1 MRTITGGGATGIA
14 PASRRAALD
23 RGAAEGEATMT
34 RRNIWRRW
42 KGPGGA
48 PATLLAGLLVAVLP
62 AALAGRVTARQE
74 AAEESPGTEESTTR
88 RLLDALDERRM
99 HDVVLVVLDR
109 VGEDPAYGADFR
121 RGIPLWRATALTGM
135 ARRETPGPRRATLLE
150 QASEQ
155 VDRALA
161 GGPDED
167 QAIAAYTQKGGLLVE
182 RARLKLAQAKR
193 PGEDA
198 ARLAQEAVPL
208 FDAAIAAL
216 AAPPREPGAEISPAT
231 NAEDAVLL
239 ALRGVDARI
248 AAIKGG
254 GREKEGEGAAGKKA
268 RRTPKKNASDV
279 KRLEALED
287 RQDKLRAELLQTRLL
302 AGNAISEKAKAFST
316 GSAEWKQFVREAAG
330 RYRQL
335 FEKYPKW
342 GAGLYAR
349 YYEGRAYAALAQAE
363 TVPEERR
370 KLFETALLTLANVR
384 GLEGESGF
392 VPSLRAKAINASL
405 EAWLETKQYDAFDQR
420 LERLAMANVP
430 ADRLDAEW
438 LGMKYRA
445 ARLLAEKAEG
455 LPADQRAR
463 KPAMLR
469 DAKKLAT
476 EVARRNRDLAREA
489 RALLESLGRAVVDDD
504 DDDPAQ
510 VFASAYDIAAGAM
523 TAMQEKQ
530 AEAKAAAAAGKAEEA
545 AAAEAA
551 AATERSRAIDSLR
564 RALVRGEGIPPD
576 DLNRARALLTFLLYD
591 GHRHHDA
598 AVLGTFLA
606 ERYPG
611 AKGARQAA
619 KIAMASWQAL
629 GKEGPEAWRGAARA
643 RMADL
648 AGTIVRTWPKE
659 AEAADAAQVA
669 IAAAA
674 EAHDVERLTS
684 IVAAVPPD
692 AVKGHETLLRAG
704 GALWREVL
712 ERRRMPED
720 ARPPAE
726 QLAAWKATSI
736 DALDRGLA
744 AVPAGVPAGPVAV
757 SGGLARLQIA
767 MEDGD
772 DALAARLVDQP
783 QWGAWPLL
791 SSGGLTGTL
800 AENAAAVALRYF
812 IQAQALD
819 KAQEAMQKLEAA
831 AGSGPEAAAKL
842 TGIYLAMGR
851 DLQGQLEALAA
862 GGAGAESDPRVAALL
877 AGFERFLDGVAKRDP
892 KVASQMW
899 VATTY
904 LSLGSGTGSGSV
916 VPKAKTSAYL
926 GRAAEVLQGL
936 LSKAEAAPE
945 AGAEDLTRFVPA
957 IRLKLAG
964 VCRELGRW
972 EEALAQIDWILS
984 DPRRQNALDVQVQAA
999 ETIQAAGERSTDAA
1013 AGARWLREA
1022 IAGRKSGGGVAWG
1035 WGGIANRLARQAA
1048 DPRATDVR
1056 TKFFEA
1062 RLAVVRCR
1070 LALLEKP
1077 GQDKAKLLQMA
1088 ANDVAITYRLYPD
1101 LGGDATR
1108 AQFDALLRRIQK
1120 ERGDAVPRGLAE
1132 LDDAAAAPAGAGPS

>member
-1 MRTITGGGATGIA
+1 MRRRNFWRRGGGSDGA
-14 PASRRAALD
+14 
-23 RGAAEGEATMT
+23 RGVFV
-34 RRNIWRRW
+34 
-42 KGPGGA
+42 
-48 PATLLAGLLVAVLP
+48 AGLLVAILP
-62 AALAGRVTARQE
+62 AVVAGRVAARQE
-74 AAEESPGTEESTTR
+74 AAEESPGTEESATR
-88 RLLDALDERRM
+88 RLLEALGERRL
-99 HDVVLVVLDR
+99 HDVSLIVLDR
-109 VGEDPAYGADFR
+109 VGDDPAYGADFR
-121 RGIPLWRATALTGM
+121 RNIPLWRATALAGM
-135 ARRETPGPRRATLLE
+135 ARREAPGPRRATLLE

-161 GGPDED
+161 AGPGEDEV
-167 QAIAAYTQKGGLLVE
+167 IAAYTQKGGLLVE
-182 RARLKLAQAKR
+182 RARLKLSQAKR

-208 FDAAIAAL
+208 FDGAIAAL
-216 AAPPREPGAEISPAT
+216 AAPAREPGAEIPPPT
-231 NAEDAVLL
+231 NAEDAVLA

-254 GREKEGEGAAGKKA
+254 GKEKEGDGAAGKKA
-268 RRTPKKNASDV
+268 RRAPKKTASDV

-287 RQDKLRAELLQTRLL
+287 RQDSLRAELLQTRLL
-302 AGNAISEKAKAFST
+302 VGNAIYEKAKAFPV
-316 GSAEWKQFVREAAG
+316 GSAEWKQFVREAAD
-330 RYRQL
+330 RYRKL
-335 FEKYPKW
+335 FDKYPKW

-349 YYEGRAYAALAQAE
+349 FYEGRAYAALAQAE
-363 TVPEERR
+363 TAPEERK
-370 KLFETALLTLANVR
+370 KLYDTALLTLANVR
-384 GLEGESGF
+384 GLEGDSGF

-430 ADRLDAEW
+430 ADRLDADW

-445 ARLLAEKAEG
+445 ARLLVEKAEV
-455 LPADQRAR
+455 LPADQRGR
-463 KPAMLR
+463 KPTMLR

-476 EVARRNRDLAREA
+476 DVARHNRDLAREA
-489 RALLESLGRAVVDDD
+489 RALLESLGRTVVDDD
-504 DDDPAQ
+504 DDPGQ

-564 RALVRGEGIPPD
+564 RALARGEGIAPD

-591 GHRHHDA
+591 ARRHHDA

-643 RMADL
+643 RMADV
-648 AGTIVRTWPKE
+648 ASTIVRTWPKE

-674 EAHDVERLTS
+674 EAHDVDRLTA
-684 IVAAVPPD
+684 IVAAVPAD

-712 ERRRMPED
+712 ERRRLPED
-720 ARPPAE
+720 ARPRAE
-726 QLAAWKATSI
+726 QLAAWKAQAV

-744 AVPAGVPAGPVAV
+744 AVPAGAPAGPVAV
-757 SGGLARLQIA
+757 SSGLARLQIA

-772 DALAARLVDQP
+772 DALAARLVDHP

-791 SSGGLTGTL
+791 SAGGLTGTL

-812 IQAQALD
+812 IQSQALE

-831 AGSGPEAAAKL
+831 AGSGPEASAKL

-916 VPKAKTSAYL
+916 VPKAKASAYL

-936 LSKAEAAPE
+936 LARADAAP
-945 AGAEDLTRFVPA
+945 AEGGPAEGGEELTRFVPA
-957 IRLKLAG
+957 IRMKLAG
-964 VCRELGRW
+964 VNRELGRW
-972 EEALAQIDWILS
+972 DEALAQIDWILS

-999 ETIQAAGERSTDAA
+999 ETLQAAGERSADAA

-1056 TKFFEA
+1056 AKFFDA

-1070 LALLEKP
+1070 LALLDKP

-1101 LGGDATR
+1101 LGGDAFR
-1108 AQFDALLRRIQK
+1108 AQFDAVLRRIQK
-1120 ERGDAVPRGLAE
+1120 ERGEAAPRGLAE
-1132 LDDAAAAPAGAGPS
+1132 LDDAAAAAAPAGSS

>member
-1 MRTITGGGATGIA
+1 MR
-14 PASRRAALD
+14 
-23 RGAAEGEATMT
+23 
-34 RRNIWRRW
+34 RRNFWRRW
-42 KGPGGA
+42 AGPDGA
-48 PATLLAGLLVAVLP
+48 RGVLLAGLVVAVLP
-62 AALAGRVTARQE
+62 ALLAGRVAARQE

-88 RLLDALDERRM
+88 RLLDALGERRM

-109 VGEDPAYGADFR
+109 VGDDPAFGAGFR
-121 RGIPLWRATALTGM
+121 RSIPLWRATALAGM

-161 GGPDED
+161 AVPGEDE
-167 QAIAAYTQKGGLLVE
+167 AIAAYTQKGGLLVE
-182 RARLKLAQAKR
+182 RARLKLSQAKR

-208 FDAAIAAL
+208 FDGAIAAL
-216 AAPPREPGAEISPAT
+216 AAPAREAGAEIPPAT
-231 NAEDAVLL
+231 NAEDAVLA

-254 GREKEGEGAAGKKA
+254 GKDQEGDGAAKKA
-268 RRTPKKNASDV
+268 RRAPKKTASDV

-287 RQDKLRAELLQTRLL
+287 RQDSLRAELLQTRLL
-302 AGNAISEKAKAFST
+302 VGNAIYEKAKAFPV
-316 GSAEWKQFVREAAG
+316 GSAEWKQFVREAAD
-330 RYRQL
+330 RYRKL
-335 FEKYPKW
+335 FDKYPKW

-370 KLFETALLTLANVR
+370 KLFDTALLTLANVR
-384 GLEGESGF
+384 GLEGDSGF

-430 ADRLDAEW
+430 ADRLDADW

-445 ARLLAEKAEG
+445 ARLLVEKAEV
-455 LPADQRAR
+455 LPADQRGR
-463 KPAMLR
+463 KPTMLR

-476 EVARRNRDLAREA
+476 EVARHNRDLARDA

-504 DDDPAQ
+504 DDPGQ

-530 AEAKAAAAAGKAEEA
+530 AEAKAAASAGKAEEA

-564 RALVRGEGIPPD
+564 RALARGEGIPPD

-591 GHRHHDA
+591 ARRHHDA

-648 AGTIVRTWPKE
+648 AATIVRTWPKE

-674 EAHDVERLTS
+674 EAHDLERLTA

-692 AVKGHETLLRAG
+692 AVKGHETLLRGG
-704 GALWREVL
+704 GAMWREVL
-712 ERRRMPED
+712 ERRRLPED

-726 QLAAWKATSI
+726 QLAAWKAQAV

-744 AVPAGVPAGPVAV
+744 AVPTGAPAGPVAV
-757 SGGLARLQIA
+757 SAGLARLQIA

-791 SSGGLTGTL
+791 SSGALTGTL

-812 IQAQALD
+812 IQSQSLD

-831 AGSGPEAAAKL
+831 AGSGPEASAKL

-851 DLQGQLEALAA
+851 DLQGQLEALATA
-862 GGAGAESDPRVAALL
+862 GAGAESDPRVAGLL
-877 AGFERFLDGVAKRDP
+877 AGFERFLDGVATRDP

-916 VPKAKTSAYL
+916 VPKAKASAYL
-926 GRAAEVLQGL
+926 ARAAEVLKGL
-936 LSKAEAAPE
+936 LSRAEAAPA
-945 AGAEDLTRFVPA
+945 AGGEDLARFVPA

-964 VCRELGRW
+964 VSRELGRW
-972 EEALAQIDWILS
+972 EEALSQIDWILS

-999 ETIQAAGERSTDAA
+999 ETLQAAGERSTDAA

-1056 TKFFEA
+1056 TKFFDA

-1070 LALLEKP
+1070 LALLDKP

-1101 LGGDATR
+1101 LGGDAFR

-1120 ERGDAVPRGLAE
+1120 ERGEAAPRGLAE
-1132 LDDAAAAPAGAGPS
+1132 FDDAATAAAPAGSS

>member
-1 MRTITGGGATGIA
+1 MR
-14 PASRRAALD
+14 
-23 RGAAEGEATMT
+23 
-34 RRNIWRRW
+34 RRNFWRRW
-42 KGPGGA
+42 AGPDGA
-48 PATLLAGLLVAVLP
+48 RGVLLAGLVVAVLP
-62 AALAGRVTARQE
+62 AGLVGRVAARQE
-74 AAEESPGTEESTTR
+74 AAEEAPGPEEATTR
-88 RLLDALDERRM
+88 RLLDALGERRM
-99 HDVVLVVLDR
+99 HDMVLVVLDR
-109 VGEDPAYGADFR
+109 VGDDPAFGAGFR
-121 RGIPLWRATALTGM
+121 RSVPLWRATALAGM
-135 ARRETPGPRRATLLE
+135 ARREAPGARRATLLE

-161 GGPDED
+161 AAPGEDE
-167 QAIAAYTQKGGLLVE
+167 AIAAYTQKGGLLVE
-182 RARLKLAQAKR
+182 RARLKLSQAKR

-208 FDAAIAAL
+208 FDGAIAAL
-216 AAPPREPGAEISPAT
+216 AAPAREPGAEIPPPT

-248 AAIKGG
+248 AAIKGAG
-254 GREKEGEGAAGKKA
+254 KEKEKEKDGEGAAGKKA
-268 RRTPKKNASDV
+268 RRAPKKTASDV

-287 RQDKLRAELLQTRLL
+287 RQDSLRAELLQTRLL
-302 AGNAISEKAKAFST
+302 VGNAIYEKAKAFPT
-316 GSAEWKQFVREAAG
+316 GSPEWKQFVREAAE
-330 RYRQL
+330 RYRRL
-335 FEKYPKW
+335 FDKYPKW

-363 TVPEERR
+363 TAPEERR
-370 KLFETALLTLANVR
+370 KLFDTALLTLANVR
-384 GLEGESGF
+384 GLEGDSGF
-392 VPSLRAKAINASL
+392 IPSLRAKAVNASL

-430 ADRLDAEW
+430 ADRLDADW

-445 ARLLAEKAEG
+445 ARLLVEKAEV
-455 LPADQRAR
+455 LPADQRGR
-463 KPAMLR
+463 KPTMLR

-476 EVARRNRDLAREA
+476 EVARHNRDLAREA
-489 RALLESLGRAVVDDD
+489 RALLESLGRAVVDD

-564 RALVRGEGIPPD
+564 RALARGEGIPPD

-591 GHRHHDA
+591 ARRHHDA

-629 GKEGPEAWRGAARA
+629 GREGPEAWRGAART

-648 AGTIVRTWPKE
+648 AATIVRTWPKE

-674 EAHDVERLTS
+674 EAHDVERLTA
-684 IVAAVPPD
+684 IVAAVPAD

-712 ERRRMPED
+712 DRRRLPED

-726 QLAAWKATSI
+726 QLAAWKAQAV

-744 AVPAGVPAGPVAV
+744 AVPADAPAGPVAV
-757 SGGLARLQIA
+757 SAGLARLQIA

-791 SSGGLTGTL
+791 SSGALTGTV

-831 AGSGPEAAAKL
+831 AGSGPEASAKL

-851 DLQGQLEALAA
+851 DLQGQLEALAG

-916 VPKAKTSAYL
+916 VPKARASAYL
-926 GRAAEVLQGL
+926 ARAAEVLQGL
-936 LSKAEAAPE
+936 LSRAEAAPA
-945 AGAEDLTRFVPA
+945 AGGEELARFVPA

-964 VCRELGRW
+964 VSRELGRW
-972 EEALAQIDWILS
+972 DEALAHVDWILS

-999 ETIQAAGERSTDAA
+999 ETLQAAGERSTDAA
-1013 AGARWLREA
+1013 AAARWLREA

-1048 DPRATDVR
+1048 DPRAADVR
-1056 TKFFEA
+1056 SKFFDA

-1101 LGGDATR
+1101 LGGDAFR

-1120 ERGDAVPRGLAE
+1120 ERGEATPRGLAE
-1132 LDDAAAAPAGAGPS
+1132 LDDGAAAAAPAAAGPS